1 MIYDLHPL
9 FLPLFLPHPLRL
21 IRNGNSDIALPT
33 LDGRYW
39 DIMFLF
45 PGRDC
50 WYAPCLA
57 FSHSRMVM
65 FWTVWRLSC
74 LRLVTRF
81 SASKTIWD
89 KLVGWPLT
97 YLPSWILYTFSCVG
111 GGCVSLCMFRPVLV
125 EDALCGR
132 FWGCWRLW
140 QLNDLVGFI
149 VALAAVKVNTAMH
162 IEKIYRLD

>member
-1 MIYDLHPL
+1 MEASKRKGIKRESKKREKFSLTPGRFAGNLLSLCYVVCCGRSCCCPHLPFLKNFAFSLWQRKYLECVYMIYDLHPL

-81 SASKTIWD
+81 SASKTI
-89 KLVGWPLT
+89 
-97 YLPSWILYTFSCVG
+97 
-111 GGCVSLCMFRPVLV
+111 
-125 EDALCGR
+125 
-132 FWGCWRLW
+132 
-140 QLNDLVGFI
+140 
-149 VALAAVKVNTAMH
+149 
-162 IEKIYRLD
+162 